1 MVLSISLKASTLPLK
16 VPSLLSSKR
25 SRLRRDLLQD
35 LHKYGVFISALYL
48 YAWLMVMIS
57 PLDEHM
63 SRCSI
68 RGGECSLVS
77 TLTLWALWC
86 GCLGLE
92 TYDWGIL
99 CWHTY
104 ARHLALYYSFRWQF
118 YWCLHFISLP
128 SAFSIKGET
137 NQTKLQQQAGNSP
150 PSTNNL
156 GLSSHQSAHLGKFL
170 ILCHSYV
177 TLMHQFLQ
185 QQLLNLISWHH
196 HTLVPPAELAEW
208 EQMFVILVVAK

>member
-1 MVLSISLKASTLPLK
+1 MSTWA
-16 VPSLLSSKR
+16 
-25 SRLRRDLLQD
+25 
-35 LHKYGVFISALYL
+35 GVQSGVVSALWYRL
-48 YAWLMVMIS
+48 LPYGLSGVDVWGLK
-57 PLDEHM
+57 HM
-63 SRCSI
+63 T
-68 RGGECSLVS
+68 GESFV
-77 TLTLWALWC
+77 
-86 GCLGLE
+86 
-92 TYDWGIL
+92 GIL
-99 CWHTY
+99 MPATWLFITLFVDNFIGAY
-104 ARHLALYYSFRWQF
+104 
-118 YWCLHFISLP
+118 FISLP
-128 SAFSIKGET
+128 SAFTIKGDT

-150 PSTNNL
+150 PSTNDL